1 MHWPHVP
8 YVVTLITTTMAMAG
22 LALFV
27 WRRRCVPA
35 RATFALLMLAAAVW
49 LLGYALE
56 LGSDDVSGKVL
67 WAKLQYLSIVAVPSA
82 WLAFVLQYTGRA
94 ELLSRRNVALLA
106 AEPLATLVL
115 VWTNQA
121 HGMIWRNTTLRAVR
135 GLLLLEFDHGL
146 WFWVHIAYSYTLL
159 LVSTLLLSGMFTRVQ
174 RPYRD
179 QIGVLLIAALA
190 PWVGNALYI
199 LDLTPLSPLDLTPFA
214 FALSSVVVAWGL
226 CRSHLL
232 DVMPVARDAII
243 QGMVAGVI
251 VLDAQDRIV
260 NMNEAAGQMVGCRG
274 AEVIGQPAD
283 RALAS
288 WPDLAKSL
296 RGVTHG
302 LTESALGAGET
313 QRHCQVR
320 VSSLHDR
327 RGLLSGRV
335 IVLSDVTDL
344 KRTEEAL
351 RQTTRDLGER
361 VKELN
366 SLYDI
371 HRLVDKPGASLEE
384 ILQAAADLIPTAW
397 QYAEVACA
405 RVLLE
410 DREFATENWR
420 ETTWKLASDIVVRGK
435 WVGTVE
441 VCYLEERAES
451 DEGPFLKEERRLVD
465 AIAEQLGQLIELK
478 RAEDALR
485 ETHDYLQSL
494 FSHANA
500 PIVVWDPEFRIT
512 RFNHAFERLT
522 DHAADE
528 VVGQGLSMLFPEAS
542 RDASL
547 RKIRHTLTGEPWE
560 SVEIPILRK
569 DGGVR
574 LVLWNS
580 ANIHDEGGR
589 TLLATIA
596 QGQDI
601 TELKR
606 AEEAQQE
613 REQRFRALFE
623 YNRDTL
629 IVTDASGHCLDAN
642 AAALSL
648 TGYGRDELI
657 GMSLSELTVAQRRG
671 EIGEMMRRVLADGGE
686 VIETTI
692 LGQDG
697 RSLPVEI
704 VMSSLSHQGEQM
716 FLSSMR
722 DITERRRLERL
733 QAEFVSTVS
742 HELRTPLASILGFG
756 ETLLGGKP
764 GPLTQ
769 TQREFLEISHESGK
783 LLLRLIDDLLDV
795 GRLEAGRL
803 VLQAEEVDLPEL
815 LRDVI
820 QAMVPTAE
828 QKGVWILQEVP
839 GGAPILVEADRRRL
853 EQIASNLMSN
863 AVKFTPAGGCVAVAL
878 ERTAPGEVLDG
889 NELPREGVHIRVQ
902 DSGIGVPPEDLPHLF
917 ERFHR
922 GTNVMGQVIQ
932 GTGLGLHITRG
943 LVQAHH
949 GHIWAESQVGAG
961 STFHVWLPVRQPLP
975 SELEQPELVSR
986 IAKKYFED

>member
-1 MHWPHVP
+1 
-8 YVVTLITTTMAMAG
+8 MAG

-27 WRRRCVPA
+27 WRRRSVPA
-35 RATFALLMLAAAVW
+35 RATFALFMLAAAVW

-56 LGSDDVSGKVL
+56 LGSVDVSDKVL

-106 AEPLATLVL
+106 VEPLATLVL
-115 VWTNQA
+115 VWTNHA

-260 NMNEAAGQMVGCRG
+260 YMNEAAGQMVGCRG

-302 LTESALGAGET
+302 RTESALGAGET
-313 QRHCQVR
+313 QRHCQAR

-441 VCYLEERAES
+441 VCYLEERPES
-451 DEGPFLKEERRLVD
+451 DEGPFLKQERRLVD
-465 AIAEQLGQLIELK
+465 AIAEQLGQLV
-478 RAEDALR
+478 D
-485 ETHDYLQSL
+485 
-494 FSHANA
+494 
-500 PIVVWDPEFRIT
+500 
-512 RFNHAFERLT
+512 
-522 DHAADE
+522 
-528 VVGQGLSMLFPEAS
+528 
-542 RDASL
+542 
-547 RKIRHTLTGEPWE
+547 
-560 SVEIPILRK
+560 
-569 DGGVR
+569 
-574 LVLWNS
+574 
-580 ANIHDEGGR
+580 
-589 TLLATIA
+589 
-596 QGQDI
+596 
-601 TELKR
+601 LKR
-606 AEEAQQE
+606 AEEALQE

-623 YNRDTL
+623 YNRDAL

-642 AAALSL
+642 PAALSL

-657 GMSLSELTVAQRRG
+657 GMALSELTVAERRG
-671 EIGEMMRRVLADGGE
+671 EIGEMMRRVLANGGE

-692 LGQDG
+692 LVQDG

-704 VMSSLSHQGEQM
+704 VIGSLSHQGEQM

-839 GGAPILVEADRRRL
+839 GGGPIVVEADRRRL

-889 NELPREGVHIRVQ
+889 KQLPREGVHIRVQ
-902 DSGIGVPPEDLPHLF
+902 DSGIGVPPEDLLHLF

-922 GTNVMGQVIQ
+922 GTNVMGQPIQ

-949 GHIWAESQVGAG
+949 GHIWAESQAGAG

-975 SELEQPELVSR
+975 SQLEQPELVSR
-986 IAKKYFED
+986 IARKYFED